1 MINHSVIIFIY
12 FDILRNYGCK
22 KKTEPN
28 KKKIK
33 ALNVNI
39 KGNIEESLPQL
50 RYSQNIPVYDVLED
64 CDINTYSGLS
74 ECFYDLLHCIE
85 DGYYLRWE
93 AVVRDELGLPLT
105 KKQEEA
111 LGELINFTDD
121 DEDQPILHIDEIPRP
136 NEPWYETLRK
146 IVPKLILDPFETYK
160 TYYEMHH
167 EGWQSLVKCLDEY
180 AQDLSLPEG
189 IASPIDVIPEEIRHR
204 LWLQYCFS
212 VLGEIGQEEEQTLE
226 DGVQASWRIK
236 EFVNTLKEYKD
247 SVQYFNLTIEKLFEM
262 VKLPPKDEKILV
274 KSLLKKLKMK
284 SVSEKLYG
292 YL

>member
-1 MINHSVIIFIY
+1 
-12 FDILRNYGCK
+12 LRNYGYK
-22 KKTEPN
+22 KKIEPN

-33 ALNVNI
+33 STDVNI
-39 KGNIEESLPQL
+39 KDDIVESLPQL
-50 RYSQNIPVYDVLED
+50 RFSQDIPVYDVIED
-64 CDINTYSGLS
+64 YDINTDSGLS
-74 ECFYDLLHCIE
+74 ECLYDLLHCIE

-93 AVVRDELGLPLT
+93 AVVRDELGLSLT

-111 LGELINFTDD
+111 LDELINFTDD

-146 IVPKLILDPFETYK
+146 IVPQLILDPFETYEI
-160 TYYEMHH
+160 YDVIYD
-167 EGWQSLVKCLDEY
+167 EGWTGLVECLDEH

-189 IASPIDVIPEEIRHR
+189 IVSPIDVIPEEIHHR
-204 LWLQYCFS
+204 LWLQSCFS
-212 VLGEIGQEEEQTLE
+212 VLGGIGQEEELTLE
-226 DGVQASWRIK
+226 DEDQKPWRIK

-247 SVQYFNLTIEKLFEM
+247 SIQYFNLTIEKLIEM

-274 KSLLKKLKMK
+274 ESLLKKLKMK

>member
-1 MINHSVIIFIY
+1 M
-12 FDILRNYGCK
+12 RNYGYK
-22 KKTEPN
+22 KKIEPN

-33 ALNVNI
+33 STDVNI
-39 KGNIEESLPQL
+39 KDDIVESLPQL
-50 RYSQNIPVYDVLED
+50 RFSQDIPVYDVIED
-64 CDINTYSGLS
+64 YDINTDSGLS
-74 ECFYDLLHCIE
+74 ECLYDLLHCIE

-93 AVVRDELGLPLT
+93 AVVRDELGLSLT

-111 LGELINFTDD
+111 LDELINFTDD

-146 IVPKLILDPFETYK
+146 IVPQLILDPFETYEI
-160 TYYEMHH
+160 YDVIYD
-167 EGWQSLVKCLDEY
+167 EGWTGLVECLDEH

-189 IASPIDVIPEEIRHR
+189 IVSPIDVIPEEIHHR
-204 LWLQYCFS
+204 LWLQSCFS
-212 VLGEIGQEEEQTLE
+212 VLGGIGQEEELTLE
-226 DGVQASWRIK
+226 DEDQKPWRIK

-247 SVQYFNLTIEKLFEM
+247 SIQYFNLTIEKLIEM

-274 KSLLKKLKMK
+274 ESLLKKLKMK